1 MPPAPPARLPFSPD
15 AATRD
20 AATRR
25 AAALLAEL
33 ARVTTR
39 PWTLMEVCGGQ
50 THALLR
56 WGLPQ
61 LLPPGIRL
69 IHGPGCP
76 VCVTDPAILDAALAL
91 VRRPE
96 LILCSYGD
104 MLRVPASDGTTLIR
118 ARGEGADVRVIS
130 DPRQALALALAE
142 PRREVV
148 LLAVGF
154 ETTAPATA
162 LVARLALAQA
172 LPNFSLL
179 LAHGRVSAAME
190 ALLQGENPSPL
201 QGFLAAGHV
210 CAVTGTA
217 ALAQLVERHRRPVV
231 VAGFDAVDLLRAV
244 LACVRLLEAGEP
256 GLANAFPR
264 VVRAEGNGA
273 ARALLAEVFEVVDQP
288 WRGLGSIPAGGLV
301 LRPPYHRLDALRRFP
316 ASPLRGA
323 APAGSPEG
331 PCRAAAVLRGQIT
344 PPDCPAFGVSCRP
357 EHPLGAPM
365 VSAEGACAAY
375 HHHRPGASG
384 SAPREASARG
394 GLGP

>member
-1 MPPAPPARLPFSPD
+1 MPPAPRSLPASAPVPSAPNASARQ
-15 AATRD
+15 
-20 AATRR
+20 
-25 AAALLAEL
+25 AAALVAEL
-33 ARVTTR
+33 ARITTR

-91 VRRPE
+91 ARRPG

-104 MLRVPASDGTTLIR
+104 MLRVPAREGTTLIQ
-118 ARGEGADVRVIS
+118 ARGEGADIRAIS
-130 DPRQALALALAE
+130 DPRQALALAEAE

-162 LVARLALAQA
+162 LVARQA
-172 LPNFSLL
+172 RARQLTNFSLL
-179 LAHGRVSAAME
+179 LAHGRVAAAMDT
-190 ALLQGENPSPL
+190 LLRGDNPSPL

-217 ALAQLVERHRRPVV
+217 ELAQLVARHRRPVV
-231 VAGFDAVDLLRAV
+231 VAGFEALDLLRAV
-244 LACVRLLEAGEP
+244 LACVRLLEAGQP
-256 GLANAFPR
+256 GLTNAFPR
-264 VVRAEGNGA
+264 VVRPAGNDTA
-273 ARALLAEVFEVVDQP
+273 QTLLTEVFRVVDQP
-288 WRGLGSIPAGGLV
+288 WRGLGTIPAGGLA
-301 LRPPYHRLDALRRFP
+301 LRPPYDRLDALRRFP
-316 ASPLRGA
+316 SVAPPAQASA
-323 APAGSPEG
+323 QVAAAVAPAAEG
-331 PCRAAAVLRGQIT
+331 PCLAAAVLRGQLL
-344 PPDCPAFGVSCRP
+344 PPDCPAFGQACRP
-357 EHPLGAPM
+357 DHPLGAPM

-375 HHHRPGASG
+375 HRHRP
-384 SAPREASARG
+384 RG

>member
-1 MPPAPPARLPFSPD
+1 MLPAPPARLPPAAD
-15 AATRD
+15 AVARQ
-20 AATRR
+20 
-25 AAALLAEL
+25 AAALVAEL
-33 ARVTTR
+33 ARLTTR

-61 LLPPGIRL
+61 LLPPKIRL

-76 VCVTDPAILDAALAL
+76 VCVTAPAVLDAALAL
-91 VRRPE
+91 AARRD

-118 ARGEGADVRVIS
+118 ARGEGADVRAIS
-130 DPRQALALALAE
+130 DPRQALALAVAE
-142 PRREVV
+142 PSRHVV

-179 LAHGRVSAAME
+179 LAHGRVAAAME
-190 ALLQGENPSPL
+190 ALLQGDNPSPL

-217 ALAQLVERHRRPVV
+217 ELAQLVERHRRPVV
-231 VAGFDAVDLLRAV
+231 VAGFDALDLLRAV

-256 GLANAFPR
+256 GLANAFQR
-264 VVRAEGNGA
+264 VVRPEGNGA
-273 ARALLAEVFEVVDQP
+273 AQALLAEVFDVVDQP

-301 LRPPYHRLDALRRFP
+301 LRPPYDQLDALRRFP
-316 ASPLRGA
+316 VSPLRGPA
-323 APAGSPEG
+323 AAGGAEG
-331 PCRAAAVLRGQIT
+331 PCLAAAVLRGQIT

-375 HHHRPGASG
+375 HHHRPLATRSSRG
-384 SAPREASARG
+384 EASSLG
-394 GLGP
+394 LLGP

>member
-1 MPPAPPARLPFSPD
+1 MPPARPARLPPTAD
-15 AATRD
+15 AVARQAAT
-20 AATRR
+20 
-25 AAALLAEL
+25 LVAEL
-33 ARVTTR
+33 ARITSR

-61 LLPPGIRL
+61 LLPPEIRL

-76 VCVTDPAILDAALAL
+76 VCVTAPAILDAALAL
-91 VRRPE
+91 AARPD

-104 MLRVPASDGTTLIR
+104 MLRVPASDGTTLIQ
-118 ARGEGADVRVIS
+118 ARGEGADVRAIR
-130 DPRQALALALAE
+130 DPRQALALAVAE
-142 PRREVV
+142 PSRQVV

-172 LPNFSLL
+172 LPNFSML
-179 LAHGRVSAAME
+179 LAHGRVAAAME
-190 ALLQGENPSPL
+190 ALLQGDNPSPL

-210 CAVTGTA
+210 CAVTGTGE
-217 ALAQLVERHRRPVV
+217 LAQLVERHRRPVV

-244 LACVRLLEAGEP
+244 LACVRLLEAGQP
-256 GLANAFPR
+256 GLANAFQR
-264 VVRAEGNGA
+264 VVRPEGNGA
-273 ARALLAEVFEVVDQP
+273 AQALLAEVFDVVDQP

-301 LRPPYHRLDALRRFP
+301 LRPPYVQLDALRRFP
-316 ASPLRGA
+316 VAPLTGPAAAEEGA
-323 APAGSPEG
+323 EG
-331 PCRAAAVLRGQIT
+331 PDGPCLAAAVLRGQIT
-344 PPDCPAFGVSCRP
+344 PSDCPAFGVSCRP

-375 HHHRPGASG
+375 HHHRPPAF
-384 SAPREASARG
+384 RSARRDAGVPG